1 MYSIYVTL
9 VKFFISIIKHRD
21 TDTLCIGGCFFMISL
36 TCSTVKLETWQ
47 SVVEQ
52 HILNF

>member
-1 MYSIYVTL
+1 
-9 VKFFISIIKHRD
+9 
-21 TDTLCIGGCFFMISL
+21 MISL

-52 HILNF
+52 HILNFWK